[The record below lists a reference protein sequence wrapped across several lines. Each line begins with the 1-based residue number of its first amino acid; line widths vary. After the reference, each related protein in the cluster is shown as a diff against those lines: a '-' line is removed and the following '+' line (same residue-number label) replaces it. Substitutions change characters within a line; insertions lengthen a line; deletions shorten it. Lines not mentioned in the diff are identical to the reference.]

1 MNREAERQAVWTGRQ
16 RDRRQGQGG
25 SVDTG
30 RETVDAL
37 RQGNRR
43 DKIRVK
49 VTGNTDGGED
59 RRETFRRDRDRLR
72 ERHRDTYVETAGRK
86 GTQRL
91 T

>member
-1 MNREAERQAVWTGRQ
+1 M
-16 RDRRQGQGG
+16 
-25 SVDTG
+25 
-30 RETVDAL
+30 
-37 RQGNRR
+37 
-43 DKIRVK
+43 
-49 VTGNTDGGED
+49 TGNTDGGED